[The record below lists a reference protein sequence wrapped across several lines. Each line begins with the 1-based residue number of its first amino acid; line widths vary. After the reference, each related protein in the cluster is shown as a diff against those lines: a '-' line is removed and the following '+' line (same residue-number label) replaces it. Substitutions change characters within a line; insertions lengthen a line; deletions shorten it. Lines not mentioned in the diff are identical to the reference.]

1 MASRRL
7 GEGEET
13 NHHAGRPSCSF
24 LRCHLTCRCSSDRYA
39 GEKAV
44 YSDLSSAPPPFS
56 CINTRRFS
64 HNCTISCIFQE
75 CHVCRTHGGGSTSFC
90 AKNCSPFLKIN
101 PHGNV
106 SRVAESPSG
115 GEGEIPG
122 DHDQRWEKDCAPTL
136 QTDRL
141 PTAR

>member
-1 MASRRL
+1 MV
-7 GEGEET
+7 
-13 NHHAGRPSCSF
+13 
-24 LRCHLTCRCSSDRYA
+24 CH
-39 GEKAV
+39 
-44 YSDLSSAPPPFS
+44 
-56 CINTRRFS
+56 
-64 HNCTISCIFQE
+64 
-75 CHVCRTHGGGSTSFC
+75 THGGCSTSFC

-136 QTDRL
+136 QTDSAHCTVVAE
-141 PTAR
+141 PCVG